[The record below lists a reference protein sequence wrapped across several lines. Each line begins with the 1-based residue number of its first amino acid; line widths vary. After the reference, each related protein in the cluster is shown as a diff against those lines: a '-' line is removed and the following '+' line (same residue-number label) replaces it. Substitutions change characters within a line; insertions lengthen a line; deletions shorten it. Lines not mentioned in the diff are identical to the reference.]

1 MDPLRF
7 AADLLDQSGAV
18 VEADD
23 ARVDALLP
31 ADLAERLGWDEQTRL
46 VLQGSQGNTEERPI
60 GYGTADLEQLLDLA
74 REDGSVVCFRSE
86 IQAPAGRDLAA
97 DVRRCFRFHAKG
109 PIAVGASI
117 RSFASYLHLHYAY
130 AAVSEE
136 SHDGLIHF
144 AVNEATLTPLP
155 ADAVSAGD
163 RGARLRPGG
172 RSAGPAAQPLLKIA
186 RAANREAGRRVL
198 HQLKDFLRSMERRRK
213 RDCDRLQAY
222 YESLAQEAT
231 ARKGRGRSPSQAS
244 AEERLATIR
253 TEFDRK
259 IRDLGVR
266 YALRVQLRAVAAERI
281 TVPIVQASCRLR
293 WKRADRTLP
302 IVWNPILRDL
312 EPLACD
318 GCGIASR
325 ELLVN
330 EKLDIHCLECAKG
343 GGA

>member
-23 ARVDALLP
+23 ARVDTLLP

-46 VLQGSQGNTEERPI
+46 VLQGFEGDTEARPI
-60 GYGTADLEQLLDLA
+60 GYGTTDLEQLLDLA
-74 REDGSVVCFRSE
+74 REEGSVACFRSE
-86 IQAPAGRDLAA
+86 VQPPGGRDLAA

-117 RSFASYLHLHYAY
+117 RSFASYLHFHYAF

-144 AVNEATLTPLP
+144 AVNEATLAPLP
-155 ADAVSAGD
+155 ADAVSTGD
-163 RGARLRPGG
+163 RAARLRTGG
-172 RSAGPAAQPLLKIA
+172 RSAGPAAQPLPRIA
-186 RAANREAGRRVL
+186 QAANREAGRRAL
-198 HQLKDFLRSMERRRK
+198 DHLSDFLRSMERRRR

-231 ARKGRGRSPSQAS
+231 ARRGRGRSPSQVTI
-244 AEERLATIR
+244 EERLATIR
-253 TEFDRK
+253 AEFDRK
-259 IRDLGVR
+259 IRDLDVR
-266 YALRVQLRAVAAERI
+266 YALRVRLRAAAAERI
-281 TVPIVQASCRLR
+281 TMPIVQGSCKLR

-312 EPLACD
+312 EPVACD
-318 GCGIASR
+318 GCGIASK
-325 ELLVN
+325 ELIVS
-330 EKLDIHCLECAKG
+330 EKLDIHCIECAQVAG
-343 GGA
+343 T